1 MDARRGLEGDS
12 LARRIVLL
20 IRNAADSA
28 SLVDWRVHAYR
39 KSHQMLTMRSTP
51 LGFIWATSVDDV
63 AVFRSPPCS
72 TEGPLWHVSREHIS
86 DEDTV

>member
-1 MDARRGLEGDS
+1 MRAGGSKATRSPAAPIPEIPSDAHNEIHAPGLHLGDE
-12 LARRIVLL
+12 R
-20 IRNAADSA
+20 
-28 SLVDWRVHAYR
+28 
-39 KSHQMLTMRSTP
+39 
-51 LGFIWATSVDDV
+51 DDV